1 MTGTYFGGDQ
11 SPVLGPVEVIMADQP
26 DLPDDPG
33 VVGSRAQSAYR
44 ETRRRIVEL
53 EMPPGATFTEGALA
67 TALGMSKTPVREALS
82 VLAAEE
88 FLEIMPQTGYAVRP
102 VTLRSIHWTF
112 DLHVLLA
119 GRAAESLRTS
129 PETTDRLGALLAAR
143 GPGDDPAQ
151 ADAYLRS
158 YMQFHLAIAAHAANR
173 RLRTLLARQLYH
185 HERLVRLCLAR
196 GALPGRLV
204 GDDQP
209 LLDELRVQNWPG
221 AGVAARDRLQQCRD
235 RVLEILASPDQIL
248 DVAIRN

>member
-1 MTGTYFGGDQ
+1 
-11 SPVLGPVEVIMADQP
+11 MAERP

-67 TALGMSKTPVREALS
+67 NALDMSKTPVREALS

-88 FLEIMPQTGYAVRP
+88 FLDIMPQTGYAVRP

-119 GRAAESLRTS
+119 GRAAESLRTAA
-129 PETTDRLGALLAAR
+129 ELVARLPALLAAR
-143 GPGDDPAQ
+143 GAGDDPAH

-185 HERLVRLCLAR
+185 HERLIRLCLAQ
-196 GALPGRLV
+196 GALPGSLV

-209 LLDELRVQNWPG
+209 LLDEVREANWTG
-221 AGVAARDRLQQCRD
+221 AGDAARLRLQQCRD
-235 RVLEILASPDQIL
+235 RVLEVLASPDQIL
-248 DVAIRN
+248 DVAIRH

>member
-1 MTGTYFGGDQ
+1 
-11 SPVLGPVEVIMADQP
+11 MAEQP

-33 VVGSRAQSAYR
+33 VVGSRAQAAYR

-67 TALGMSKTPVREALS
+67 IALGMSKTPVREALS

-102 VTLRSIHWTF
+102 VTLRTIHWTF

-119 GRAAESLRTS
+119 GRAAESLRTA
-129 PETTDRLGALLAAR
+129 PEMGDRLGTLLAAR
-143 GPGDDPAQ
+143 GPGADAAQ

-196 GALPGRLV
+196 GAQADRLV

-209 LLDELRVQNWPG
+209 LVDELQAENWPAAG
-221 AGVAARDRLQQCRD
+221 AAARQRLEQCRD
-235 RVLEILASPDQIL
+235 RVLAILASPDQIL